1 MSLKQII
8 EDVDLLEPMAPAA
21 HRILQIAGDP
31 ESSIGDLVEV
41 IQYDQA
47 LTANLLRICNSAAVG
62 LHREI
67 HSVKQAAAYLGMEK
81 VACLVMIGHGSSN
94 LRKAQEGYDLLEGDL
109 WRYSVASALIC
120 QDLAERVEPKK
131 VPLLF
136 TAALLKDIGKVVLS
150 RYVKDLFQE
159 IITEVRKGGL
169 SFAEA
174 EKKVLG
180 IDHAE
185 LGGRI
190 AEKWRFSEAMAEII
204 RNHHNPDRAPPEDL
218 SLPIVYLGDCI
229 CMMMGI
235 GLGSDGLA
243 YRYYS
248 QVADRLR
255 FSETDVQRMMIGLG
269 EELAT
274 VEDLVG
280 ISKEERV
287 HGV

>member
-1 MSLKQII
+1 MTLERII
-8 EDVDLLEPMAPAA
+8 EDMELLEPMAPAA

-31 ESSIGDLVEV
+31 KSSVSDLVKV

-47 LTANLLRICNSAAVG
+47 LTANLLRICNSAG
-62 LHREI
+62 LGLRNEI

-81 VACLVMIGHGSSN
+81 VACLVMLGHGSAN
-94 LRKAQEGYDLLEGDL
+94 LRRAQEGYELHEGDL
-109 WRYSVASALIC
+109 WRYSVASALIS
-120 QDLAERVEPKK
+120 QDLAEKLAPKK

-150 RYVKDLFQE
+150 RYVKELFQE
-159 IITEVRKGGL
+159 IIAEVREGGL
-169 SFAEA
+169 GFAEA
-174 EKKVLG
+174 EKKILG

-190 AEKWRFSEAMAEII
+190 AEKWRFSDTMADII
-204 RNHHNPDRAPPEDL
+204 RNHHNPDRTSPGDD
-218 SLPIVYLGDCI
+218 STSIVYLSDCI
-229 CMMMGI
+229 CMMLGI

-248 QVADRLR
+248 QVAEQLR
-255 FSETDVQRMMIGLG
+255 FSEADLQRTMICLR
-269 EELAT
+269 EKLAT
-274 VEDLVG
+274 VEDLAG

-287 HGV
+287 NGV

>member
-1 MSLKQII
+1 MSLKRIV
-8 EDVDLLEPMAPAA
+8 EDIDLLEPMAPAA
-21 HRILQIAGDP
+21 HRMLQIAGDP
-31 ESSIGDLVEV
+31 KSSIGDLVEV

-47 LTANLLRICNSAAVG
+47 VTANLLRICNSAGVG
-62 LHREI
+62 LQREI
-67 HSVKQAAAYLGMEK
+67 RSVKQAAAYLGMEK
-81 VACLVMIGHGSSN
+81 VACLVMTGHSSAN
-94 LRKAQEGYDLLEGDL
+94 LKRAQEGYDLLEGDL

-120 QDLAERVEPKK
+120 QDLAETVEPRK
-131 VPLLF
+131 VTLLF

-159 IITEVRKGGL
+159 IMTEVREEGL
-169 SFAEA
+169 SFVEA
-174 EKKVLG
+174 EKKILG

-190 AEKWRFSEAMAEII
+190 AEKWHFSEAMAEII
-204 RNHHNPDRAPPEDL
+204 RNHHNPDRAPPGDL

-229 CMMMGI
+229 CMMIGV

-255 FSETDVQRMMIGLG
+255 FTEADLQRSMIGLR
-269 EELAT
+269 EKLAT

-280 ISKEERV
+280 ISKEEGV

>member
-1 MSLKQII
+1 MSLKRIL
-8 EDVDLLEPMAPAA
+8 EDMDLLEPMAPAA

-62 LHREI
+62 VRREI

-81 VACLVMIGHGSSN
+81 VACLVMIGNSAAS
-94 LRKAQEGYDLLEGDL
+94 LRRAQEGYELLEGDL
-109 WRYSVASALIC
+109 WRYSVASALVS
-120 QDLAERVEPKK
+120 QELAEKLAPGN

-150 RYVKDLFQE
+150 RYVKDLFRE
-159 IITEVRKGGL
+159 IITEVREGGL

-180 IDHAE
+180 IDHGE

-190 AEKWRFSEAMAEII
+190 AEKWRFSEAMADII
-204 RNHHNPDRAPPEDL
+204 RNHHNPDRASPEDP

-255 FSETDVQRMMIGLG
+255 CSESDVQRIMIGLR
-269 EELAT
+269 EKLAT

-280 ISKEERV
+280 VSQEERS

>member
-1 MSLKQII
+1 MTLKRIL
-8 EDVDLLEPMAPAA
+8 EDVDLLEPMAPSA
-21 HRILQIAGDP
+21 HRVLQIAGDP
-31 ESSIGDLVEV
+31 KSAVTDLVEV

-47 LTANLLRICNSAAVG
+47 ITANLLRICNSAGVG
-62 LHREI
+62 LCREI

-81 VACLVMIGHGSSN
+81 VACLVMLGHSSAN
-94 LRKAQEGYDLLEGDL
+94 LRKAQEGYDLLEGEL
-109 WRYSVASALIC
+109 WRHSVASALIS
-120 QDLAERVEPKK
+120 QDLAEKRVPKM

-159 IITEVRKGGL
+159 IIAEVREGRL
-169 SFAEA
+169 SFVEA
-174 EKKVLG
+174 EKKILG

-190 AEKWRFSEAMAEII
+190 VERWRFNETLADLI
-204 RNHHNPDRAPPEDL
+204 RNHHTPDKASPQDV

-229 CMMMGI
+229 CMMLGI

-243 YRYYS
+243 YRYYA
-248 QVADRLR
+248 QAADRLH
-255 FSETDVQRMMIGLG
+255 FTEADWQRSMIGLR
-269 EELAT
+269 EKLAT
-274 VEDLVG
+274 VEALVG
-280 ISKEERV
+280 LAKEERI